1 MEMST
6 AITMTPDLASEIRP
20 LADAEIDAVN
30 GGFLPVLL
38 AAVYL
43 ADCFMV
49 GMIIG
54 DYLASP

>member
-1 MEMST
+1 MST